1 MECEWPANHAS
12 EPEREQVFHITGSTT
27 VSEVPYFSASGWM
40 LLNMYDGNNDMRLTQ
55 DGGKLEIPM
64 ATHLA
69 MLNSNH
75 WDMSYGTFPKTM
87 TLGSSKLVHPFP
99 KQAALTAML
108 ALAQELGLL

>member
-1 MECEWPANHAS
+1 MPL
-12 EPEREQVFHITGSTT
+12 PVFHITGSTT

-40 LLNMYDGNNDMRLTQ
+40 LLNMYDGNNDMQLTQ

-75 WDMSYGTFPKTM
+75 WDMRCAAPPRGALGTH
-87 TLGSSKLVHPFP
+87 V
-99 KQAALTAML
+99 AAAASNAHIYSPLPL
-108 ALAQELGLL
+108 P